1 MKLSGRAEG
10 DLITLLLLARSPV
23 LRRSASSLRVVAHR
37 RSGKRPADA
46 TTTLARRRSRERE
59 KFTAGSRVKESYF
72 HGRMAP
78 RKRPP
83 LGARPFSAETRAIYR
98 RSETRETVEDA
109 RPESTSNIEEMTAYV
124 AQATDL
130 RYCGVLRNATQD
142 RSYWSDST
150 AVNMAEL
157 SCAN

>member
-1 MKLSGRAEG
+1 M
-10 DLITLLLLARSPV
+10 
-23 LRRSASSLRVVAHR
+23 
-37 RSGKRPADA
+37 
-46 TTTLARRRSRERE
+46 
-59 KFTAGSRVKESYF
+59 AGLRVKESYF

-109 RPESTSNIEEMTAYV
+109 RPESTSILTK
-124 AQATDL
+124 L
-130 RYCGVLRNATQD
+130 RHTWRKLRVFGMYCGVLRNATQE
-142 RSYWSDST
+142 RSSYWSDST

-157 SCAN
+157 SCVTN